1 MLDSLYPT
9 ISKVAA
15 GMLLLSLLPMPYG
28 YYQLLRLA
36 ITAAALIGAFRAYQL
51 TQQGWAIGLGV
62 VALLFN
68 PVFPVYLSRGMW
80 AVVDVIVGIA
90 FWVSGSKLSNR

>member
-1 MLDSLYPT
+1 MPNSLYPV
-9 ISKVAA
+9 ISKVVA

-36 ITAAALIGAFRAYQL
+36 TTAAALVGMVRAYQVRDN
-51 TQQGWAIGLGV
+51 GWLIGLGV

-68 PVFPVYLSRGMW
+68 PVFPVYFSRGMW
-80 AVVDVIVGIA
+80 AVVDVGVAVA
-90 FWVSGSKLSNR
+90 FWISGSEAQF